1 MPNPN
6 PAPTA
11 GLRAVATRGMSWMA
25 VQSVGTRVLSLTG
38 QLILGW
44 LLNPSDFGLYALAL
58 SISNAVGALRNGGVT
73 QLLVRHSED
82 FEEHTPSLGGFALIF
97 NLMAAALLALLAPLA
112 ASHFHSRQ
120 LIGLLLCIAVSFPV
134 GTQAVI
140 YRSRLTVDGRYRDL
154 TALTFASTLFWQ
166 VATVGM
172 AFAGCGPYSYVIPT
186 MLQGPFETVVGFW
199 LVRHWPHLE
208 LRPDKDRFM
217 AVFRDTR
224 WVMLGAAMLS
234 LATTGDYMAVGLFT
248 NAAMV
253 GQYFFAFQ
261 LVSSVGTLISSG
273 IESVLPPL
281 LARPEFSRSKQNAA
295 VLEMTQI
302 FMLLSWPLAGLVAF
316 ATPPLIQFLWGPKW
330 APAAGAVQLMA
341 FCLPA
346 WILKS
351 VVRSLIEA
359 RGLWKQRFIFLGAY
373 GLGGILSAAAGA
385 TTGKLEIIAGAVT
398 GFYLIFAAGLVM
410 ILPRL
415 TDSPP
420 LSIVRRLLVPCCL
433 CLLSSAIATI
443 AALAFSYRF
452 SALLAPWILAASYIA
467 ITLTLNAALLQ
478 SEWRASLAMLLR
490 RSPSLPEIQ

>member
-6 PAPTA
+6 SPTAA
-11 GLRAVATRGMSWMA
+11 GLRAIATRGMSWMA
-25 VQSVGTRVLSLTG
+25 VQTVGTRVLSLAG
-38 QLILGW
+38 QLFLGW
-44 LLNPSDFGLYALAL
+44 LLSPADFGLYALAL

-73 QLLVRHSED
+73 QMLVRHSED
-82 FEEHTPSLGGFALIF
+82 FDRHARSLGGFALTF
-97 NLMAAALLALLAPLA
+97 NLLTTVVLALVAPWA

-120 LIGLLLCIAVSFPV
+120 LSGLLLCIAASFPL
-134 GTQAVI
+134 GTLAVI

-166 VATVGM
+166 VATISM
-172 AFAGCGPYSYVIPT
+172 ALAGCGPYSYVIPT
-186 MLQGPFETVVGFW
+186 MLQGPFETAFGFW
-199 LVRHWPHLE
+199 LIRLWPQIEVRTN
-208 LRPDKDRFM
+208 RQRF
-217 AVFRDTR
+217 AAIFRDSR

-261 LVSSVGTLISSG
+261 LVSAVGTLISSG

-281 LARPEFSRSKQNAA
+281 LAKLDLGRPKQNAA

-316 ATPPLIQFLWGPKW
+316 AAPPLIHLLWGSKW
-330 APAAGAVQLMA
+330 APAAEALHVLA

-359 RGLWKQRFIFLGAY
+359 RGMWKRRFIFLGAY
-373 GLGGILSAAAGA
+373 GIGGILSAAAGA
-385 TTGKLEIIAGAVT
+385 ATGQIDIIAGAVT
-398 GFYLIFAAGLVM
+398 GFYLLFAAGLVI

-415 TDSPP
+415 TGNPP
-420 LSIVRRLLVPCCL
+420 LSVVRRVLVPCCL
-433 CLLSSAIATI
+433 CLLSSAIAVIT
-443 AALAFSYRF
+443 ALAFSDRF
-452 SALLAPWILAASYIA
+452 SAPLAPWITAASYIA
-467 ITLTLNAALLQ
+467 ATLALNGALLQ
-478 SEWRASLAMLLR
+478 REWRASFAMLLSH
-490 RSPSLPEIQ
+490 RST